1 LRILI
6 VSGAGGGS
14 SKKSVGKYLHLK
26 SFGDELKKFN
36 VEYKLINESD
46 YVLGFPT
53 KSLRKYFSSK
63 NKLDKLISEFEPDV
77 VLIDRQSNFGL
88 EIIKRKI
95 PLFVLLR
102 GHYWSE
108 IEYAKDTIY
117 KGKIMRKVLDI
128 RANVAEQVFAGST
141 EILPICHY
149 LKEIVKE
156 HHPTQKSSVF
166 IEGVDAKK
174 WYKTNGMELKHPCV
188 GMLQDANWWRKTKE
202 MLTLEKVIETMP
214 DTHFYWAGDGQYKD
228 KVLDVLDK
236 FENFHWLGSLEY
248 PDKVRDYLS
257 EIDIYAIIT
266 GMDTTPLSLKEA
278 QLMEKPVIATD
289 VGGNSEIMIDG
300 QTGFLVK
307 EGNSDYIIE
316 KISLLKNDNTLVENM
331 GKRGREFIQ
340 KEYSLNASVENF
352 LKIINPYIQKN
363 S

>member
-6 VSGAGGGS
+6 VSGAGGGT
-14 SKKSVGKYLHLK
+14 SKKSVGKYFHLK
-26 SFGDELKKFN
+26 DFGESLKQFGI
-36 VEYKLINESD
+36 EYKLVNEVD
-46 YVLGFPT
+46 YVVGFPT
-53 KSLRKYFSSK
+53 KSLRRYFSSK
-63 NKLDKLISEFEPDV
+63 NKLDKLISEFQPNA
-77 VLIDRQSNFGL
+77 VLVDRQSNFGL

-102 GHYWSE
+102 GHFWSE

-117 KGKIMRKVLDI
+117 KGRIMKKVVDI
-128 RANVAEQVFAGST
+128 RADIAEQVFAGST
-141 EILPICHY
+141 EILPICNY
-149 LKEIVKE
+149 LKDVVKE

-166 IEGVDAKK
+166 IEGVDDKK
-174 WYKTNGMELKHPCV
+174 WYKTTGMKLEHPCV

-228 KVLDVLDK
+228 RILKVLDK

-248 PDKVRDYLS
+248 PDKVREYLT

-278 QLMEKPVIATD
+278 QLMEKPVIATN

-300 QTGFLVK
+300 ETGFLVK
-307 EGNSDYIIE
+307 EGNSDDIIKRILSLE
-316 KISLLKNDNTLVENM
+316 KNKDLAKEM
-331 GKRGREFIQ
+331 GQRGREFIQ
-340 KEYSLNASVENF
+340 EKFSLRASAKNF
-352 LKIINPYIQKN
+352 LEIIEPYIRQK
-363 S
+363 